1 MNGPGLKCILRLD
14 LRQTGSARWRRA
26 LALVLAVAAGGAALW
41 ALLREGRDQR
51 QPAAGA
57 SWIWFSYGAEDPEPI
72 RFFAGREFSWSGG
85 AGNPSQALVF
95 VDRRYVLSLNGS
107 RVGAGG
113 QKPGDN
119 LDAYD
124 VSALLRPGV
133 NRVVLEAESQ
143 NGVGGILFS
152 LTLPSGERV
161 VSDRTWRVSLLEA
174 DLFSKGAS
182 AIVWGRPPMYPWGY
196 PAPPA
201 STAAATKASRPTR
214 AAAQ

>member
-1 MNGPGLKCILRLD
+1 MNGPELECILRLD
-14 LRQTGSARWRRA
+14 LRQTSSARWPRS
-26 LALVLAVAAGGAALW
+26 LTLVLAVAAGGAVLW
-41 ALLREGRDQR
+41 ALLREGRDRR

-72 RFFAGREFSWSGG
+72 RFFAGCEFSWRGG
-85 AGNPSQALVF
+85 AGDPAKALVF
-95 VDRRYVLSLNGS
+95 VDRRYVLSVNGS

-113 QKPGDN
+113 QKPGES

-124 VSALLRPGV
+124 VSRFLRPGV
-133 NRVVLEAESQ
+133 NRVVVEAESE

-174 DLFSKGAS
+174 NLFSKGAP

-201 STAAATKASRPTR
+201 STAAATKASRPIR